1 MKGKQKNERKGK
13 REITRLV
20 STTFLG
26 LKKKFSNSRT
36 QILETQTYITFFP
49 KKKIIIRPQFNYHLQ
64 LKKKKK
70 KSIQ

>member
-1 MKGKQKNERKGK
+1 MKGKQKKEIKGK

-36 QILETQTYITFFP
+36 QILETQTYITFSQ
-49 KKKIIIRPQFNYHLQ
+49 KKKNHN
-64 LKKKKK
+64 
-70 KSIQ
+70 